1 MFYFRTITVYPK
13 LPPPIARLRE
23 LAYNFWF
30 SWNPQAQAL
39 FRDIDRDMWENTT
52 HNPVKMLTYADPAK
66 LSRLAAD
73 ESYLERYN
81 GVCAA
86 FDRYLTEETWVKRHF
101 PRHEEHTIAYFSA
114 EFGLHEAQPFYSG
127 GLGLLAGD
135 HCKAASDAGLPLVG
149 VSLLYR
155 QGYFTQLI
163 DQQGWQKAMYPY
175 QNFHE
180 LPLQPVYSPEGGQLA
195 VNIQIEGETV
205 TLLIWHVQIGRLSLY
220 LLDADNS
227 FNSPHSRQL
236 TQQLYGG
243 DHEMRFDQEVVL
255 GMGGVQALRA
265 VGIKPLVWHLN
276 EGHASF
282 SLMERLRELVQQGV
296 QPRTAIEYI
305 RASSLFT
312 THTPVPAGHDIF
324 SSEIMD
330 RHFGAIYPQFGLSRD
345 EFLALGWD
353 ETRQGFNMTVLAMR
367 LCANIN
373 GVSRL
378 HGQVT
383 RQMFSFLYRDIPP
396 EEVPVISITNGV
408 HTPTWMAGEIAG
420 LLDKYL
426 EKDWH
431 KHIYDKSIWES
442 VRSIPGQELWEV
454 HQKLKEQMIRFA
466 RKRLAA
472 QYRRNHEPAEII
484 EDTAH
489 FLEPRALTIGFARR
503 FATYKRA
510 LLIFSDLDRLDRLVN
525 NPEHPVQLIF
535 AGKAHPADGAGQE
548 IIKFVCDQARSPR
561 FWGRIMF
568 LEDYDINLA
577 RSLLQGVDVWLNTPR
592 RPMEASGTSGQKAA
606 INGVLNLSVL
616 DGWWPE
622 AYDGENGFA
631 IGREDYPDE
640 TTQDREDSHDL
651 FNILEEV
658 VVPLYYRLDN
668 AWAEKMK
675 ASLASIPPVFSADR
689 MVKTYATHFYFPAVE
704 RSTRLAADNLDLAA
718 RLQRFKAFVAD
729 NWSSVSIQRVASDD
743 AGEMP
748 VGQGINV
755 QAVVRLGKIDYH
767 DVVVELVLGTEAGGK
782 LAGLSLTAMGMVEQ
796 MDQETYVYRGEL
808 LPGQGTCG
816 YSLRVRPT
824 SADFA
829 YRFELP
835 LVTWA
840 PAF

>member
-1 MFYFRTITVYPK
+1 MFYFRTITVYPR
-13 LPPPIARLRE
+13 LPASIARLRE

-30 SWNPQAQAL
+30 SWNPQAQSL
-39 FRDIDRDMWENTT
+39 FRDIDREMWENTN
-52 HNPVKMLTYADPAK
+52 HNPVKMLTNVDPAR
-66 LSRLAAD
+66 LSQLSVLD
-73 ESYLERYN
+73 SYLERYN
-81 GVCAA
+81 AVCAA
-86 FDRYLTEETWVKRHF
+86 FDRYLTEETWTRRHF
-101 PRHEEHTIAYFSA
+101 PQHEEHTVAYFSA

-135 HCKAASDAGLPLVG
+135 HLKAASDAGLPLVG

-180 LPLQPVYSPEGGQLA
+180 LPLQPVYSPEGGQLS
-195 VNIQIEGETV
+195 VNIQIEDENV
-205 TLLIWHVQIGRLSLY
+205 TLLIWHVQIGRNSLY

-227 FNSPHSRQL
+227 ANSRETRRL
-236 TQQLYGG
+236 THQLYGG
-243 DHEMRFDQEVVL
+243 DHEMRFDQELVL
-255 GMGGVQALRA
+255 GIGGVRALRA
-265 VGIKPLVWHLN
+265 VGIKPQVWHLN

-282 SLMERLRELVQQGV
+282 SLVERLRELVHQGV
-296 QPRTAIEYI
+296 EPRTAIEYI
-305 RASSLFT
+305 RAASLFT

-324 SSEIMD
+324 TPEIMD
-330 RHFGAIYPQFGLSRD
+330 RHFGAVYSQFGLSRD

-378 HGQVT
+378 HGLVT
-383 RQMFSFLYRDIPP
+383 RRMFNFLYPDIPT
-396 EEVPVISITNGV
+396 EEIPVISITNGV
-408 HTPTWMAGEIAG
+408 HTPTWMAGEVAA

-426 EKDWH
+426 AKDWAR
-431 KHIYDKSIWES
+431 HIYDKTVWEG
-442 VRSIPGQELWEV
+442 VRSIPGRELWDV
-454 HQKLKEQMIRFA
+454 HQKLKERMIRFA

-472 QYRRNHEPAEII
+472 QYRRNHEPAELIG
-484 EDTAH
+484 DTAH

-535 AGKAHPADGAGQE
+535 AGKAHPADRAGQE

-561 FWGRIMF
+561 FWGRILF

-592 RPMEASGTSGQKAA
+592 RPLEASGTSGQKAA

-631 IGREDYPDE
+631 IGREDYPDDD
-640 TTQDREDSHDL
+640 TQDREDSHDL

-675 ASLASIPPVFSADR
+675 SSLASIPPVFSADR

-704 RSTRLAADNLDLAA
+704 RATRLAGDGFGPAS
-718 RLQRFKAFVAD
+718 RLQRFKAFMTG
-729 NWSSVSIQRVASDD
+729 NWSTVAIGRVVTDD

-755 QAVVRLGKIDYH
+755 QAVVRLGKIDYR
-767 DVVVELVLGTEAGGK
+767 DVVVELVLGTGTDGD
-782 LAGLSLTAMGMVEQ
+782 LAGLSLTPMTMAERI
-796 MDQETYVYRGEL
+796 DPETYLYRGGL

-824 SADFA
+824 SPDFA

-835 LVTWA
+835 LAAWA

>member
-1 MFYFRTITVYPK
+1 MFYFRTITVYPR
-13 LPPPIARLRE
+13 LPGPLARLRE

-30 SWNPQAQAL
+30 SWNPEAQAL
-39 FRDIDRDMWENTT
+39 FRDIDREMWENTN
-52 HNPVKMLTYADPAK
+52 HNPVKMLTYADPGR
-66 LSRLAAD
+66 LLQLAAD
-73 ESYLERYN
+73 EAYLTRYN
-81 GVCAA
+81 SVCAA
-86 FDRYLTEETWVKRHF
+86 FDRYLTQETWTRRHY

-163 DQQGWQKAMYPY
+163 DQQGWQRPMYPY

-180 LPLQPVYSPEGGQLA
+180 LPLQPVYSPGGGQLS
-195 VNIQIEGETV
+195 VTMEIEGETV
-205 TLLIWHVQIGRLSLY
+205 TLLIWHVQIGRNSLY

-227 FNSPHSRQL
+227 FNSPHNRAL
-236 TQQLYGG
+236 THQLYGG
-243 DHEMRFDQEVVL
+243 DHEMRFDQEMVL
-255 GMGGVQALRA
+255 GIGGVRALRA
-265 VGIKPLVWHLN
+265 VGIRPLVWHLN

-282 SLMERLRELVQQGV
+282 SLVERLRELVQQGLD
-296 QPRTAIEYI
+296 PRTAIEYI

-324 SSEIMD
+324 TPEIMD
-330 RHFGAIYPQFGLSRD
+330 RHFGAVYAQFGLSRD

-378 HGQVT
+378 HSLVT
-383 RQMFSFLYRDIPP
+383 RRMFSFLYRDIPP
-396 EEVPVISITNGV
+396 EEIPIISITNGV
-408 HTPTWMAGEIAG
+408 HTPTWMAGEIAT
-420 LLDKYL
+420 LLSRYLDK
-426 EKDWH
+426 DWDR
-431 KHIYDKSIWES
+431 HIYDKAVWEK
-442 VRSIPGQELWEV
+442 VRSIPGHELWEV
-454 HQKLKEQMIRFA
+454 HQKLKERMIRFA

-472 QYRRNHEPAEII
+472 QYRRNHEPADLI
-484 EDTAH
+484 EDTSH
-489 FLEPRALTIGFARR
+489 FLEPHSLTIGFARR

-525 NPEHPVQLIF
+525 NPEHPVQFIF
-535 AGKAHPADGAGQE
+535 AGKAHPADRAGQE
-548 IIKFVCDQARSPR
+548 MINFVCEQARSPR
-561 FWGRIMF
+561 FWGRIVF

-577 RSLLQGVDVWLNTPR
+577 RTLLQGVDVWLNTPR
-592 RPMEASGTSGQKAA
+592 RPLEASGTSGQKAA
-606 INGVLNLSVL
+606 VNGVLNLSIL

-622 AYDGENGFA
+622 AYDGVNGFA
-631 IGREDYPDE
+631 IGREDYPDDA
-640 TTQDREDSHDL
+640 TQDREDSHDL
-651 FNILEEV
+651 FNVLEEV
-658 VVPLYYRLDN
+658 VVPLYYGLDN
-668 AWAEKMK
+668 AWVEKMK
-675 ASLASIPPVFSADR
+675 ASLASIPPAFSADR
-689 MVKTYATHFYFPAVE
+689 MVKTYATHFYFPAME
-704 RSTRLAADNLDLAA
+704 RATRLATDNFAPA
-718 RLQRFKAFVAD
+718 SRLQRFKAFLAANWPEVAIQ
-729 NWSSVSIQRVASDD
+729 SVVTDD

-748 VGQGINV
+748 AGQEINV
-755 QAVVRLGKIDYH
+755 QAVVRLGKIDCH
-767 DVVVELVLGTEAGGK
+767 DVVVELVLGTGEGGD
-782 LAGLSLTAMGMVEQ
+782 LAGLSLTPMTMAEQ
-796 MDQETYVYRGEL
+796 IDPATYLYRGTL

-816 YSLRVRPT
+816 YTLRVRPA
-824 SADFA
+824 SPDFA